1 MYKFRINR
9 ERNSFKFGV
18 VAGVCFFLMIESV
31 IGLLTVSEMQVT
43 RFVLAIVFSAIGLG
57 CSYLGCI
64 KK

>member
-18 VAGVCFFLMIESV
+18 VAGVCLFLSLESV
-31 IGLLTVSEMQVT
+31 IGLLTISQMQVT
-43 RFVLAIVFSAIGLG
+43 RFLLAVVFAAIGLG
-57 CSYLGCI
+57 CSYLGCV